1 MQRFKHFTKDTFV
14 LFCNLM
20 RHVNIYKDFHR
31 YYVLVKFLDLFDQM
45 TEEDISDV
53 CLTIA
58 HHSIHLSS
66 DHPLNLTIKTKLMDF
81 IEQNIYSIQSRSLSR
96 ICVAFSPSLEYQM
109 PREIIPRILTLQ
121 KKIIE
126 ENLAERFNTKVL
138 LSICNLTNNSLITTR
153 SGVNKDFLDVLVR
166 RIIHD
171 PSSVQRLTS
180 KDIAS
185 LSFSVSK
192 HRDTPSARLAL
203 VRLVARLSQLL
214 TESAAHH
221 YKNVIFSALQLA
233 HTGLY
238 DEPFLSQLFS
248 SPFVCRETEGGGTRV
263 APQLKYISPL
273 NTKGGFYKSAGD
285 LVHLQGMMEVECP
298 DYSGPRITE
307 DLEAS
312 GGPYLCG
319 EQYTLADIS
328 MVPIFERM
336 EVGRWWTDSVKV
348 I

>member
-1 MQRFKHFTKDTFV
+1 
-14 LFCNLM
+14 
-20 RHVNIYKDFHR
+20 
-31 YYVLVKFLDLFDQM
+31 
-45 TEEDISDV
+45 
-53 CLTIA
+53 
-58 HHSIHLSS
+58 
-66 DHPLNLTIKTKLMDF
+66 
-81 IEQNIYSIQSRSLSR
+81 
-96 ICVAFSPSLEYQM
+96 M

-166 RIIHD
+166 RIIQD

-185 LSFSVSK
+185 LSFSISK

-307 DLEAS
+307 DLEDNLHLMAGLTPLHLREAQTDRERS
-312 GGPYLCG
+312 YLEGKTDQNCRLSCQ
-319 EQYTLADIS
+319 E
-328 MVPIFERM
+328 ERDGLT
-336 EVGRWWTDSVKV
+336 ECLSHFLPSSQFLVVSLCSPLYLT
-348 I
+348 